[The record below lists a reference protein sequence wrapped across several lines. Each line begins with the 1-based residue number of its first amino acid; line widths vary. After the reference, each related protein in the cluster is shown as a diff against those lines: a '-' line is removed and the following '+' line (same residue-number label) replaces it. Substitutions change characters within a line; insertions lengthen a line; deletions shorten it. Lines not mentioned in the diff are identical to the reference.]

1 MRETLSTKN
10 IAYITPAQCR
20 AARALLGITQSELA
34 EAAGLGLSTVVDF
47 EKERRRVSSQAVKAM
62 HDALKGA
69 GIAFNGGGTAV
80 AFSPA
85 NSSYTAILGEL
96 HHAGSKGTKGGLLS
110 SAQIRAARGLLRWS
124 AQDLARES
132 ALGVNTIRRA
142 EVAEE
147 SISLTVANELAIR
160 RALEAAGVVFID
172 ENGGGPGVRLRK
184 RLTDL
189 PLRKLGDQ

>member
-1 MRETLSTKN
+1 MRRALSTKI

-47 EKERRRVSSQAVKAM
+47 EKERRRVSRQAVNAL

-69 GIAFNGGGTAV
+69 GIAFNAGGTAV

-85 NSSYTAILGEL
+85 NDMSTIILGKS
-96 HHAGSKGTKGGLLS
+96 HHTGSKVQRNGGLLS
-110 SAQIRAARGLLRWS
+110 SAQIRAARALLRWS

-142 EVAEE
+142 EVAEQN
-147 SISLTVANELAIR
+147 ISLTVANELAIR

-172 ENGGGPGVRLRK
+172 ENGGGPGVRLRERPK
-184 RLTDL
+184 EKS
-189 PLRKLGDQ
+189 RK